1 MPAKTLS
8 EMYENWADLEAHRAA
23 WQAKTLVQE
32 FANDANRAARY
43 TVAAAGLEL
52 DYSKNHIDD
61 DVLKSLISVADQ
73 ANLKGAIKALLR
85 GDHVNNTED
94 RPALHTAL
102 RHTGAPRTNE
112 HKQVA
117 ETLARMEKL
126 IESVHSGDWLGYQGG
141 KITDVVNIGI
151 GGSDLGPRMVTK
163 ALTPFHSGHVQ
174 VHFVANIDGAELHD
188 LLNTLDP
195 ASTLFLVASKSFSTL
210 ETLENSLSARQWML
224 DAGCKQQD
232 LAKHFVAISSK
243 VEKAV
248 EFGIAAENVYPIWD
262 WVGGRYSLW
271 SAIGMPIAFAVGMD
285 NFNRL
290 RAGAE
295 AMDNHFAEAPLEK
308 NLPVLMGLLMFWYT
322 ELRGCQTQA
331 ILPYAHHLQFLPAY
345 LQQLEMES
353 NGKSVT
359 RDGEKIGYQTGAIV
373 WGTEGTNGQHSFHQL
388 LHQGTTLI
396 PIDFI
401 ATLKAH
407 HPLAHQHKF
416 LFANCV
422 AQSQALLTGRDQ
434 ATAEAELRA
443 QGMSDK
449 DGDIAVLASH
459 KVHPG
464 NRPSSTIVME
474 ELTPETLGALIAAYE
489 HKVYTLGVLL
499 NINSY
504 DQWGVELGKLLGVHV
519 ADAIDTTDVPGDWD
533 SSTQALVKRFTS
545 INSGI

>member
-1 MPAKTLS
+1 MSVKALS
-8 EMYENWADLEAHRAA
+8 ELYSNWSDLEAHKTA
-23 WQAKTLVQE
+23 WQTKTLAQE
-32 FANDANRAARY
+32 FKRDNNRAARY
-43 TVAAAGLEL
+43 TIAAAGLEL

-61 DVLKSLISVADQ
+61 AVLKSLLDIAQQAD
-73 ANLKGAIKALLR
+73 LKNAIKSLLR

-102 RHTGAPRTNE
+102 RHTGKPITDE

-117 ETLARMEKL
+117 ATLERMEKL
-126 IESVHSGDWLGYQGG
+126 IADVHSGTWKGHTGET
-141 KITDVVNIGI
+141 ITDVVNIGI

-163 ALTPFHSGHVQ
+163 ALTPFHTGHVK

-188 LLNTLDP
+188 LTTKLNP
-195 ASTLFLVASKSFSTL
+195 ATTLFLVASKSFSTL
-210 ETLENSLSARQWML
+210 ETLENSLSARKWML
-224 DAGCKQQD
+224 ESGCSYEG

-243 VEKAV
+243 VDKAV
-248 EFGIAAENVYPIWD
+248 EFGIAADNVYPLWD

-271 SAIGMPIAFAVGMD
+271 SAIGMPIAFAIGME
-285 NFNRL
+285 NFNLL

-295 AMDNHFAEAPLEK
+295 AMDRHFAEAPLEK
-308 NLPVLMGLLMFWYT
+308 NLPVLMGLLMFWYS
-322 ELRGCQTQA
+322 ELLDAQTQA

-359 RDGEKIGYQTGAIV
+359 RDGKKIGYQTGAIV

-407 HPLAHQHKF
+407 HPLSHQHKF

-443 QGMSDK
+443 RGMTDAAE
-449 DGDIAVLASH
+449 IETLAAH

-489 HKVYTLGVLL
+489 HKVYTLGVLF

-519 ADAIDTTDVPGDWD
+519 ADAIDTTDIPGDWD
-533 SSTQALVKRFTS
+533 SSTQELVKRFTQA
-545 INSGI
+545 NSDL